1 MNRTL
6 AWAAVAALALCAATA
21 RADDGALAW
30 SYRYVLVMSTVDGE
44 LAPVVSAIAHDA
56 RLRDAATCDLL
67 AEALLRLKARKLA
80 AKESGPLFLLVLS
93 GAPSPGRYRAVIDG
107 LGKYLDQPEARLYL
121 LKYRRENARAKDAQ
135 YVPGTV
141 DLESLRRGYAQAALA
156 ARPTLAQAT
165 ALAGLPEST
174 TIEDLFARF
183 GNPAHVVSRDAH
195 PAAHVIDV
203 EIRQLWFFYRGI
215 GRITY
220 DYRRADSAWH
230 LLDPVIDPLA
240 FEGLMPYRE
249 DSADVPLRDAEAL
262 GIAQLASGNP
272 ASIKISAQAAYAR
285 GNPSP
290 EYLDTAA
297 ELLLQRYQEI
307 GNTRAVDAYGWICNI
322 LADLGGARYGRVLAT
337 VQQRSSDEKL
347 SHFAGRRASALSA
360 SKDPYVPGSVSLA
373 GQARKYPTP
382 YPEITLVRGT
392 T

>member
-1 MNRTL
+1 MKKML
-6 AWAAVAALALCAATA
+6 AWTAVAALGLCASAV

-44 LAPVVSAIAHDA
+44 LAPVVSGIAHDA
-56 RLRDAATCDLL
+56 ELRDTATCDLL
-67 AEALLRLKARKLA
+67 AEVLLRLKARKVA
-80 AKESGPLFLLVLS
+80 AKESGPLILLVLS

-107 LGKYLDQPEARLYL
+107 LGKYVDQPEARLTL
-121 LKYRRENARAKDAQ
+121 LKYRRENARAKDAP
-135 YVPGTV
+135 YAPGTV
-141 DLESLRRGYAQAALA
+141 DLESLRRGYVEA
-156 ARPTLAQAT
+156 ARAAQPTLSQAT
-165 ALAGLPEST
+165 ALAALPEST

-183 GNPAHVVSRDAH
+183 GKPAHVVSRDAH
-195 PAAHVIDV
+195 PAAHVVDV

-249 DSADVPLRDAEAL
+249 DSTDAPLAGDEAL

-272 ASIKISAQAAYAR
+272 ASIKTSVQAAYAR

-322 LADLGGARYGRVLAT
+322 LADMGGARYGRVLAT
-337 VQQRSSDEKL
+337 VQKRSNDDKL
-347 SHFAGRRASALSA
+347 AHFAGRRVGALTG
-360 SKDPYVPGSVSLA
+360 SKDAYVPGSVSLA
-373 GQARKYPTP
+373 EQARKYPTP
-382 YPEITLVRGT
+382 YPGITLVRGT